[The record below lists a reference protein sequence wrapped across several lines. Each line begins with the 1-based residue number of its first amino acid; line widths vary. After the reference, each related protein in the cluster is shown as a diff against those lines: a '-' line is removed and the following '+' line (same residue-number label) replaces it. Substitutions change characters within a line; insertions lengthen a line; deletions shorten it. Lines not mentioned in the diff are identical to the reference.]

1 LQLIKGLLIKFRYN
15 ILLLKQS
22 EIEKQIPEL
31 AAYKEKDLLYIDPAK
46 PLAVRRS
53 PYIMAGVAV
62 FPYQIG
68 PYDKNANTYYNVGS
82 LNGWTESRKF
92 S

>member
-1 LQLIKGLLIKFRYN
+1 
-15 ILLLKQS
+15 
-22 EIEKQIPEL
+22 
-31 AAYKEKDLLYIDPAK
+31 
-46 PLAVRRS
+46 
-53 PYIMAGVAV
+53 MAGVAV

-82 LNGWTESRKF
+82 LNGWTERRSLRRDKNTANLKY